1 MWTTANGV
9 PSGIVRLDVASQPA
23 AGSHSIMRDLVCSSH
38 TISGVMPGGPTAAR
52 HPLEE
57 RLAACSAAGYS
68 GLWFHYRDF
77 LEQRAAGR
85 SSTEL
90 RELFD
95 AHSIRHRGV
104 EFLTDWF
111 VGTAEAEAVV
121 DAAMDAAGTI
131 GATLLSVGGD
141 FAGRG
146 LPRALMV
153 KRFADFCARA
163 ADDGISIALEFVPWS
178 DVPDIR
184 SALEFMEPANAGL
197 VVDAWHLFRAGIP
210 LSDIAL
216 IPPGKVLA
224 IQLADA
230 AAVPKAP
237 LPEDTRNRLA
247 CGEGTLNL
255 KGFLVALTDVARDV
269 PVSVEIISPRF
280 AAMSAEE
287 AAQAS
292 IRGAAA
298 LLRPD
303 AGGIA

>member
-1 MWTTANGV
+1 
-9 PSGIVRLDVASQPA
+9 
-23 AGSHSIMRDLVCSSH
+23 MRDLVCSSH

-52 HPLEE
+52 HTLEE

-77 LEQRAAGR
+77 LEQRGAGR
-85 SSTEL
+85 SSAEL
-90 RELFD
+90 REIFD
-95 AHSIRHRGV
+95 AHSMRHRGV

-111 VGTAEAEAVV
+111 VGTAASKAAV
-121 DAAMDAAGTI
+121 DAALDAARAI

-141 FAGRG
+141 FAGRD
-146 LPRALMV
+146 LPRALMI
-153 KRFADFCARA
+153 KRFADLCART
-163 ADDGISIALEFVPWS
+163 ADDGVAVALEFVPWS

-184 SALEFMEPANAGL
+184 SALDFMEPANAGL
-197 VVDAWHLFRAGIP
+197 VVDAWHLFRGGIP

-216 IPPGKVLA
+216 IPPEKLLA

-230 AAVPKAP
+230 TATPNAP

-247 CGEGTLNL
+247 CGEGALDL
-255 KGFLVALTDVARDV
+255 KGFLAALDKVARDV

-280 AAMSAEE
+280 AAMSVGE
-287 AAQAS
+287 AARAS
-292 IRGAAA
+292 IGGAAA
-298 LLRPD
+298 LLRQD